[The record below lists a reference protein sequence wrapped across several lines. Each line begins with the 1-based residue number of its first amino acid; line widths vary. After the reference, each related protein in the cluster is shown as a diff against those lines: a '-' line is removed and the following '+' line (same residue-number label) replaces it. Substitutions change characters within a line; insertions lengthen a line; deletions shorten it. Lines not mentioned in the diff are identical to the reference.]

1 MRKIYWFVGMTVPL
15 LTACGGGSDVNNVD
29 TTRTYASDYAT
40 PVAALAAGKLLTAQ
54 QGQVAAINTD
64 YADSSTSLKNSTT
77 GIIKNSDG
85 ELSLVVNGQTY
96 AFTADHRTDDGRA
109 YATDGEVD
117 IADNGNQEW
126 KALISHSG
134 TIASFLDGTNTNQVA
149 LFKYRDVEG
158 PADDFS
164 ASFGEVAFMVVGT
177 ETSADALNTLTV
189 KSYDASLRADIFP
202 ADGFESTQNRTEVKS
217 KDLTFTVNFEENTI
231 QGVAENL
238 QSQTRV
244 RGETA
249 PGFLDIE
256 GTLTFSS
263 GTIDGTDFSGNV
275 SVDDALKAEFGLTEA
290 SGDFSGT
297 FYGTDA
303 DAIGGVFSSTTE
315 SAAGN
320 KSNWVGGFV
329 SN

>member
-1 MRKIYWFVGMTVPL
+1 M
-15 LTACGGGSDVNNVD
+15 
-29 TTRTYASDYAT
+29 
-40 PVAALAAGKLLTAQ
+40 
-54 QGQVAAINTD
+54 
-64 YADSSTSLKNSTT
+64 
-77 GIIKNSDG
+77 
-85 ELSLVVNGQTY
+85 
-96 AFTADHRTDDGRA
+96 
-109 YATDGEVD
+109 
-117 IADNGNQEW
+117 
-126 KALISHSG
+126 
-134 TIASFLDGTNTNQVA
+134 
-149 LFKYRDVEG
+149 
-158 PADDFS
+158 
-164 ASFGEVAFMVVGT
+164 
-177 ETSADALNTLTV
+177 
-189 KSYDASLRADIFP
+189 RADIFP
-202 ADGFESTQNRTEVKS
+202 ADGFESTQNLTEVKS

-263 GTIDGTDFSGNV
+263 GTIDGTDFSGKL
-275 SVDDALKAEFGLTEA
+275 SGDDALRAEFGLTEA
-290 SGDFSGT
+290 SCDYSGT